1 MTPRQPV
8 AAVEEL
14 SFRYPDATRDT
25 LRDVNWEI
33 APASVTLVVGPS
45 GSGKSSL
52 LRTLNGLIPHLH
64 GGQLRGSVR
73 VGALDSRTHGP
84 RDLAA
89 HVGFVFQDPE
99 AQLLTDRVEDD
110 IVLALEHQG
119 YERRAMRVR
128 LEECLDLLGIGH
140 LRQRDPHDL
149 SGGERQRIAIA
160 AALILRP
167 DLLVLDEPT
176 SQLDPLAA
184 HDVLSALARLSDD
197 TGIALV
203 LAEHRLDRALPL
215 VDRLLTVD
223 AGTVREGSRDAL
235 LPALSDVPPLVAFAQ
250 AHGWQPLPVTVRG
263 ARTWTSDLPEPQPA
277 AAQSAPTSGD
287 DLLRVERLTY
297 HYAARQ
303 RGPAA
308 LHDVE
313 FTLRQGEVLALI
325 GRNGSG
331 KTTLLRQL
339 IGLLRPGS
347 GRVLLRGS
355 DTRTMPVHDLAQH
368 IGYVPQHPTTI
379 LHQERLIDE
388 LAFTLHA
395 LGRTAAD
402 DGRALLDTLGI
413 AALAERHPY
422 DLSGGERQ
430 RAALAA
436 LAVAQPA
443 VLLLDE
449 PTRGLPGADKA
460 RLAAWLRTY
469 AAGGRA
475 VIVASHDV
483 EFTAQVATRVLHLA
497 DGEVIA
503 DAAPATLLSDSLAF
517 GTQLGRLLGH
527 GVLTLEDALQ
537 RFPPSQIGTHA
548 RDAHHR

>member
-1 MTPRQPV
+1 MKARQPV
-8 AAVEEL
+8 AAVQEL

-25 LRDVNWEI
+25 LRNVEWDI

-64 GGQLRGSVR
+64 GGQLRGGVR
-73 VGALDSRTHGP
+73 IGALDTRLHGP

-99 AQLLTDRVEDD
+99 AQMLTDRVEDD

-149 SGGERQRIAIA
+149 SGGERQRVAIA

-167 DLLVLDEPT
+167 ELLVLDEPT

-203 LAEHRLDRALPL
+203 LAEHRLDRTLPL
-215 VDRLLTVD
+215 ADRLLTVE
-223 AGTVREGSRDAL
+223 AGAIHEGSRDDV
-235 LPALSDVPPLVAFAQ
+235 LPTLTDVPPLVAFAQ
-250 AHGWQPLPVTVRG
+250 AHGWLPLPVTVRG
-263 ARTWTSDLPEPQPA
+263 ARVWSGTLLDPLPVMQR
-277 AAQSAPTSGD
+277 SAPSTGD
-287 DLLRVERLTY
+287 ELLRTESLTY
-297 HYAARQ
+297 HYAPRQ

-308 LHDVE
+308 LHDVS

-347 GRVLLRGS
+347 GRVLLRGA
-355 DTRTMPVHDLAQH
+355 DTRAVPVHDLAQH

-388 LAFTLHA
+388 LHFTLRA

-402 DGRALLDTLGI
+402 DQHALLDALGI
-413 AALAERHPY
+413 ADLAERHPY

-443 VLLLDE
+443 ILLLDE

-460 RLAAWLRTY
+460 RLATWLRAY
-469 AAGGRA
+469 AASGKG

-517 GTQLGRLLGH
+517 GTQLGRMLGH

-537 RFPPSQIGTHA
+537 RFPPAPHA
-548 RDAHHR
+548 PPALPGAR